1 MTNNSSTITVTRN
14 VRNTVTGQRGAV
26 IRIKGE
32 TATVL
37 DRDTGK
43 LCAMPLGVLV
53 PTKGRPVKLVNG
65 LHRADVDALVSENPA
80 FRIAAVREMF
90 GRQTDDERAVLATRW
105 DNKVGFRADDAR
117 RGSTLAGKA
126 ACSWT
131 PEDHATARYIL
142 GAYTGTQL
150 WDVASVFMAEDNNAL
165 NLDATATSE
174 DIEDATA
181 WAESLLSSGGMTET
195 ESLIAD
201 ILAEC

>member
-1 MTNNSSTITVTRN
+1 MTNNSTITVTRN

-26 IRIKGE
+26 IRIKGD

-43 LCAMPLGVLV
+43 LVGMMLAVLV

-65 LHRADVDALVSENPA
+65 LHRADVDALISENPA
-80 FRIAAVREMF
+80 FRVAAVREMF
-90 GRQTDDERAVLATRW
+90 GRQTDDERQALATRW

-126 ACSWT
+126 ACAWT

-142 GAYTGTQL
+142 GAYSGTQL
-150 WDVASVFMAEDNNAL
+150 WDLASVFLGEDNQGAL
-165 NLDATATSE
+165 GLSAEATSE
-174 DIEDATA
+174 E
-181 WAESLLSSGGMTET
+181 
-195 ESLIAD
+195 IAD
-201 ILAEC
+201 AAMWAGILANGQPSEVECLISEIVSE